1 MLALLL
7 LWVGLSLG
15 GTPDCGKTLLT
26 ALPEGEPQV
35 FFLLIVSVL
44 EWLVGLC
51 SNTNGHQLKMTDN
64 QEKTDRIIDIMD
76 VLKI

>member
-35 FFLLIVSVL
+35 FLLLIVSVL
-44 EWLVGLC
+44 EVVGWVVLQ
-51 SNTNGHQLKMTDN
+51 HQWTPIEND
-64 QEKTDRIIDIMD
+64 
-76 VLKI
+76 